1 MKKLWKKGLVAF
13 LALTLIFQLIPGFA
27 SAADSRLKDGGEYQ
41 VQVNFY
47 KDNTGKTTKESSEA
61 DKYIDH
67 TATIKVENGQPY
79 MYLTITNSN
88 YWQTMAVSKDGT
100 RPAKPAQAEV
110 YQDSYQD
117 VQTVSTDAA
126 NNTRVEKF
134 KLSSLDD
141 IIYSYMHIKV
151 DAISYDHWYQVD
163 LTIDPST
170 FKVISEPAVTTPV
183 TLSDGIYTI
192 PFVAKKANDDSNS
205 SMQNYFDNPA
215 WLKVKNGKKTV
226 AMTVNDNKT
235 VTALKTQISGALQD
249 VKVVSEDKDAN
260 TRIVEFEVEDLNQPL
275 AAHVNYEA
283 PFNGSVYKGQAD
295 FRYVFDTT
303 KAQAASSYPG
313 SDVTPPV
320 DPGETNPP
328 VTKPEPD
335 PGTTNPPVT
344 TPPTTPSKPVVVDPK
359 NLLNNHT
366 YSIDFDVFKDGT
378 NETSMMESYV
388 MKPAL
393 IKVENNQ
400 PYVYLTLTN
409 SSWIKTFQYKQNGVW
424 KDMEVVSGDINKNTR
439 TVKYPVKDGTAN
451 TDVKT
456 HVLIENMPGFSY
468 DHEYTVQVKLDPA
481 SIKDITGK
489 DVTLQDPVK
498 NDNLNTS
505 NLANNNNA
513 GPKLAKPD
521 FDDTN
526 SVQKTATTNN
536 KAEKN
541 AKTSD
546 SSSMAWYITLF
557 GASFLYLAYR
567 LKRKR
572 LS

>member
-79 MYLTITNSN
+79 MYLTITNSTW
-88 YWQTMAVSKDGT
+88 WQTMAVSKNGT
-100 RPAKPAQAEV
+100 RPEKPAQADV
-110 YQDSYQD
+110 YQDRYED

-126 NNTRVEKF
+126 KDTRVEKF

-141 IIYSYMHIKV
+141 VIFSYMHIKV

-205 SMQNYFDNPA
+205 SMQNYFNNPA
-215 WLKVKNGKKTV
+215 WLKVKNGKKMV

-235 VTALKTQISGALQD
+235 VTALKTTLAGTLQD

-295 FRYVFDTT
+295 FRYVFDTA
-303 KAQAASSYPG
+303 KATAASSYPG
-313 SDVTPPV
+313 SDETPPV
-320 DPGETNPP
+320 VNPGETNPP
-328 VTKPEPD
+328 VTKPD

-344 TPPTTPSKPVVVDPK
+344 TPPTTPSKPAVVDPK

-378 NETSMMESYV
+378 TETSMMESYV

-409 SSWIKTFQYKQNGVW
+409 SSWIKTFQYKVNGVW

-456 HVLIENMPGFSY
+456 HVLIEDMPGFSY
-468 DHEYTVQVKLDPA
+468 DHEYTVQVKLNA
-481 SIKDITGK
+481 ATIKDITGK
-489 DVTLQDPVK
+489 DVTLKEPVK
-498 NDNLNTS
+498 KDILNTGNVAS
-505 NLANNNNA
+505 NNNA

-526 SVQKTATTNN
+526 SVQKTASKT
-536 KAEKN
+536 EKN
-541 AKTSD
+541 AKTND
-546 SSSMAWYITLF
+546 SSSMVWYITLF
-557 GASFLYLAYR
+557 GASFLYFAYR

>member
-1 MKKLWKKGLVAF
+1 MMKKLWKKGLVAF

-27 SAADSRLKDGGEYQ
+27 NAADSRLKDGGEYQ

-79 MYLTITNSN
+79 MYLTITNSTW
-88 YWQTMAVSKDGT
+88 WQTMAVSKNGA
-100 RPAKPAQAEV
+100 RPEKPAQADV
-110 YQDSYQD
+110 YQDRYEG

-126 NNTRVEKF
+126 KDTRVEKF

-141 IIYSYMHIKV
+141 VIFSYMHIKV

-170 FKVISEPAVTTPV
+170 FKVISEPAITTPV

-205 SMQNYFDNPA
+205 SMQNYFNNPA

-235 VTALKTQISGALQD
+235 VTALKTNLAGALQD

-303 KAQAASSYPG
+303 KATAASSYPG
-313 SDVTPPV
+313 SDETPPVV
-320 DPGETNPP
+320 DPGETKPP
-328 VTKPEPD
+328 VTKPD

-344 TPPTTPSKPVVVDPK
+344 TPPTTPSKPAVVDPK

-378 NETSMMESYV
+378 TETSMMESYV

-409 SSWIKTFQYKQNGVW
+409 SSWIKTFQYKANGVW

-456 HVLIENMPGFSY
+456 HVLIEDMPGFSY
-468 DHEYTVQVKLDPA
+468 DHEYTVQVKLNA
-481 SIKDITGK
+481 ATIKDITGE
-489 DVTLQDPVK
+489 DVTLKEPVK
-498 NDNLNTS
+498 KDILNTG
-505 NLANNNNA
+505 NVANNNNA

-526 SVQKTATTNN
+526 SVQKTASST
-536 KAEKN
+536 EKN
-541 AKTSD
+541 AKTND
-546 SSSMAWYITLF
+546 SSSMAWYVTLF

>member
-79 MYLTITNSN
+79 MYLTITNSTW
-88 YWQTMAVSKDGT
+88 WQTMAVSKNGT
-100 RPAKPAQAEV
+100 RPEKPAQADV
-110 YQDSYQD
+110 YQDRYED

-126 NNTRVEKF
+126 KDTRVEKF

-141 IIYSYMHIKV
+141 VIFSYMHIKV

-205 SMQNYFDNPA
+205 SMQNYFNNPA
-215 WLKVKNGKKTV
+215 WLKVKNGKKMV

-235 VTALKTQISGALQD
+235 VTALKTTLAGTLQD

-295 FRYVFDTT
+295 FRYVFDTA
-303 KAQAASSYPG
+303 KATAASSYPG
-313 SDVTPPV
+313 SDETPPV
-320 DPGETNPP
+320 VNPGETNPP
-328 VTKPEPD
+328 VTKPD

-344 TPPTTPSKPVVVDPK
+344 TPPTTPSKPAVVDPK

-378 NETSMMESYV
+378 TETSMMESYV

-409 SSWIKTFQYKQNGVW
+409 SSWIKTFQYKVNGVW

-456 HVLIENMPGFSY
+456 HVLIEDMPGFSY
-468 DHEYTVQVKLDPA
+468 DHEYTVQVKLNA
-481 SIKDITGK
+481 ATIKDITGK
-489 DVTLQDPVK
+489 DVTLKEPVK
-498 NDNLNTS
+498 KDILNTGNVAS
-505 NLANNNNA
+505 NNNA

-526 SVQKTATTNN
+526 SVQKTASKT
-536 KAEKN
+536 EK
-541 AKTSD
+541 
-546 SSSMAWYITLF
+546 MQRRMIHQVWYGILHYLEHP
-557 GASFLYLAYR
+557 SFI
-567 LKRKR
+567 
-572 LS
+572 

>member
-79 MYLTITNSN
+79 MYLTITNSTW
-88 YWQTMAVSKDGT
+88 WQTMAISKNGT
-100 RPAKPAQAEV
+100 RPEKPAQADV
-110 YQDSYQD
+110 YQDRYED

-126 NNTRVEKF
+126 KDTRVEKF

-141 IIYSYMHIKV
+141 VIFSYMHIKV

-205 SMQNYFDNPA
+205 SMQNYFNNPA
-215 WLKVKNGKKTV
+215 WLKVKNGKKMV

-235 VTALKTQISGALQD
+235 VTALKTTLAGTLQD

-295 FRYVFDTT
+295 FRYVFDTA
-303 KAQAASSYPG
+303 KATAASSYPG
-313 SDVTPPV
+313 SDETPPV
-320 DPGETNPP
+320 VNPGETNPP
-328 VTKPEPD
+328 VTKPD

-344 TPPTTPSKPVVVDPK
+344 TPPTTPSKPAVVDPK

-378 NETSMMESYV
+378 TETSMMESYV

-409 SSWIKTFQYKQNGVW
+409 SSWIKTFQYKVNGVW

-456 HVLIENMPGFSY
+456 HVLIEDMPGFSY
-468 DHEYTVQVKLDPA
+468 DHEYTVQVKLNA
-481 SIKDITGK
+481 ATIKDITGK
-489 DVTLQDPVK
+489 DVTLKEPVK
-498 NDNLNTS
+498 KDILNTGNVAS
-505 NLANNNNA
+505 NNNA

-526 SVQKTATTNN
+526 SVQKTASKT
-536 KAEKN
+536 EKN
-541 AKTSD
+541 AKTND
-546 SSSMAWYITLF
+546 SSSMVWYITL
-557 GASFLYLAYR
+557 
-567 LKRKR
+567 
-572 LS
+572 

>member
-79 MYLTITNSN
+79 MYLTITNSTW
-88 YWQTMAVSKDGT
+88 WQTMAVSKNGT
-100 RPAKPAQAEV
+100 RPEKPAQADV
-110 YQDSYQD
+110 YQDRYED

-126 NNTRVEKF
+126 KDTRVEKF

-141 IIYSYMHIKV
+141 VIFSYMHIKV

-205 SMQNYFDNPA
+205 SMQNYFNNPA
-215 WLKVKNGKKTV
+215 WLKVKNGKKMV

-235 VTALKTQISGALQD
+235 VTALKTTLAGTLQD

-295 FRYVFDTT
+295 FRYVFDTA
-303 KAQAASSYPG
+303 KATAASSYPG
-313 SDVTPPV
+313 SDETPPV
-320 DPGETNPP
+320 VNPGETNPP
-328 VTKPEPD
+328 VTKPD

-344 TPPTTPSKPVVVDPK
+344 TPPTTPSKPAVVDPK

-378 NETSMMESYV
+378 TETSMMESYV

-409 SSWIKTFQYKQNGVW
+409 SSWIKTFQYKVNGVW

-456 HVLIENMPGFSY
+456 HVLIEDMPGFSY
-468 DHEYTVQVKLDPA
+468 DHEYTVQVKLNA
-481 SIKDITGK
+481 ATIKDITGK
-489 DVTLQDPVK
+489 DVTLKEPVK
-498 NDNLNTS
+498 KDILNTGNVAS
-505 NLANNNNA
+505 NNNA

-526 SVQKTATTNN
+526 SVQKTASKT
-536 KAEKN
+536 EKN
-541 AKTSD
+541 AKTND
-546 SSSMAWYITLF
+546 SSSMVWYITLF

-567 LKRKR
+567 LKRIR

>member
-13 LALTLIFQLIPGFA
+13 LALALIFQLIPGFA

-79 MYLTITNSN
+79 MYLTITNSTW
-88 YWQTMAVSKDGT
+88 WQTMAVSKNGT
-100 RPAKPAQAEV
+100 RPEKPAQADV
-110 YQDSYQD
+110 YQDRYED

-126 NNTRVEKF
+126 KDTRVEKF

-141 IIYSYMHIKV
+141 VIFSYMHIKV

-183 TLSDGIYTI
+183 ILSDGIYTI

-205 SMQNYFDNPA
+205 SMQNYFNNPA
-215 WLKVKNGKKTV
+215 WLKVKNGKKMV

-235 VTALKTQISGALQD
+235 VTALKTTLAGTLQD

-295 FRYVFDTT
+295 FRYVFDTA
-303 KAQAASSYPG
+303 KATAASSYPG
-313 SDVTPPV
+313 SDETPPV
-320 DPGETNPP
+320 VNPGETNPP
-328 VTKPEPD
+328 VTKPD

-344 TPPTTPSKPVVVDPK
+344 TPPTTPSKPAVVDPK

-378 NETSMMESYV
+378 TETSMMESYV

-409 SSWIKTFQYKQNGVW
+409 SSWIKTFQYKVNGVW

-456 HVLIENMPGFSY
+456 HVLIEDMPGFSY
-468 DHEYTVQVKLDPA
+468 DHEYTVQVKLNA
-481 SIKDITGK
+481 ATIKDITGK
-489 DVTLQDPVK
+489 DVTLKEPVK
-498 NDNLNTS
+498 KDILNTGNVAS
-505 NLANNNNA
+505 NNNA

-526 SVQKTATTNN
+526 SVQKTASKT
-536 KAEKN
+536 EKN
-541 AKTSD
+541 AKTND
-546 SSSMAWYITLF
+546 SSSMVYYIIWSILPLF
-557 GASFLYLAYR
+557 S
-567 LKRKR
+567 
-572 LS
+572 LSIKT

>member
-79 MYLTITNSN
+79 MYLTITNSTW
-88 YWQTMAVSKDGT
+88 WQTMAVSKNGT
-100 RPAKPAQAEV
+100 RPEKPAQADV
-110 YQDSYQD
+110 YQDRYED

-126 NNTRVEKF
+126 KDTRVEKF

-141 IIYSYMHIKV
+141 VIFSYMHIKV

-205 SMQNYFDNPA
+205 SMQNYFNNPA
-215 WLKVKNGKKTV
+215 WLKVKNGKKMV

-235 VTALKTQISGALQD
+235 VTALKTTLAGTLQD

-295 FRYVFDTT
+295 FRYVFDTA
-303 KAQAASSYPG
+303 KATAASSYPG
-313 SDVTPPV
+313 SDETPPV
-320 DPGETNPP
+320 VNPGETNPP
-328 VTKPEPD
+328 VTKPD

-344 TPPTTPSKPVVVDPK
+344 TPPTTPSKPAVVDPK

-378 NETSMMESYV
+378 TETSMMESYV

-409 SSWIKTFQYKQNGVW
+409 SSWIKTFQYKVNGVW

-456 HVLIENMPGFSY
+456 HVLIEDMPGFSY
-468 DHEYTVQVKLDPA
+468 DHEYTVQVKLNA
-481 SIKDITGK
+481 ATIKDITGK
-489 DVTLQDPVK
+489 DVTLKEPVK
-498 NDNLNTS
+498 KDILNTGNVAS
-505 NLANNNNA
+505 NNNA

-526 SVQKTATTNN
+526 SVQKTASKT
-536 KAEKN
+536 EKN
-541 AKTSD
+541 AKTND
-546 SSSMAWYITLF
+546 SS
-557 GASFLYLAYR
+557 
-567 LKRKR
+567 
-572 LS
+572 

>member
-79 MYLTITNSN
+79 MYLTITNSTW
-88 YWQTMAVSKDGT
+88 WQTMAVSKNGT
-100 RPAKPAQAEV
+100 RPEKPAQADV
-110 YQDSYQD
+110 YQDRYED

-126 NNTRVEKF
+126 KDTRVEKF

-141 IIYSYMHIKV
+141 VIFSYMHIKV

-205 SMQNYFDNPA
+205 SMQNYFNNPA
-215 WLKVKNGKKTV
+215 WLKVKNGKKMV

-235 VTALKTQISGALQD
+235 VTALKTTLAGTLQD

-295 FRYVFDTT
+295 FRYVFDTA
-303 KAQAASSYPG
+303 KATAASSYPG
-313 SDVTPPV
+313 SDETPPV
-320 DPGETNPP
+320 VNPGETNPP
-328 VTKPEPD
+328 VTKPD

-344 TPPTTPSKPVVVDPK
+344 TPPTTPSKPAVVDPK

-378 NETSMMESYV
+378 TETSMMESYV

-409 SSWIKTFQYKQNGVW
+409 SSWIKTFQYKVNGVW

-456 HVLIENMPGFSY
+456 HVLIEDMPGFSY
-468 DHEYTVQVKLDPA
+468 DHEYTVQVKLNA
-481 SIKDITGK
+481 ATIKDITGK
-489 DVTLQDPVK
+489 DVTLKEPVK
-498 NDNLNTS
+498 KDILNTGNVAS
-505 NLANNNNA
+505 NNNA

-526 SVQKTATTNN
+526 SVQKTASKT
-536 KAEKN
+536 EKN
-541 AKTSD
+541 AKTND
-546 SSSMAWYITLF
+546 SSSMVYYIIWSILPLF
-557 GASFLYLAYR
+557 S
-567 LKRKR
+567 
-572 LS
+572 LSIKT

>member
-1 MKKLWKKGLVAF
+1 MKKLWKKGLVSL
-13 LALTLIFQLIPGFA
+13 LAWTLIFQMIPGFSA
-27 SAADSRLKDGGEYQ
+27 SATDSRLKDGGEYQ

-88 YWQTMAVSKDGT
+88 FWQTMAISKDGS
-100 RPAKPAQAEV
+100 RPEKPVQAEV
-110 YQDSYQD
+110 YQGSYQD

-163 LTIDPST
+163 LTIDPSSL
-170 FKVISEPAVTTPV
+170 KVISEPAVTTPG

-192 PFVAKKANDDSNS
+192 PFVAKKANDDTNS

-215 WLKVKNGKKTV
+215 WLKVKNGKKTI

-235 VTALKTQISGALQD
+235 VTALKTQLAGALQD
-249 VKVVSEDKDAN
+249 VKIISEDKDAN
-260 TRIVEFEVEDLNQPL
+260 TRIVEFEVVDLSQPL

-303 KAQAASSYPG
+303 KAVTASLYPG
-313 SDVTPPV
+313 ADVTPPV
-320 DPGETNPP
+320 VDPEEPTPP
-328 VTKPEPD
+328 VTKPDPD
-335 PGTTNPPVT
+335 PGTTNPPIT
-344 TPPTTPSKPVVVDPK
+344 TPTTPTKPVVVDPK
-359 NLLNNHT
+359 KLLNKHT
-366 YSIDFDVFKDGT
+366 YSIDFNVFKDGT
-378 NETSMMESYV
+378 AETSMMESYV

-424 KDMEVVSGDINKNTR
+424 KDMEVVSGDLNKNTR

-451 TDVKT
+451 TDVRT
-456 HVLIENMPGFSY
+456 HVLVENMPGFSY
-468 DHEYTVQVKLDPA
+468 DHEYVVQVKLNA
-481 SIKDITGK
+481 ATIKDITGT
-489 DVTLQDPVK
+489 DVTLKEPPK
-498 NDNLNTS
+498 NDLLNT
-505 NLANNNNA
+505 NNVSNNA
-513 GPKLAKPD
+513 GPNLPKPD
-521 FDDTN
+521 FDDTKT
-526 SVQKTATTNN
+526 VQKVTTEN

-546 SSSMAWYITLF
+546 TSSMTWYITLF

-572 LS
+572 IS

>member
-1 MKKLWKKGLVAF
+1 MKKLWKKGLVSL
-13 LALTLIFQLIPGFA
+13 LALTLIFQMIPGFTA
-27 SAADSRLKDGGEYQ
+27 NAADSKLKDGGEYQ

-79 MYLTITNSN
+79 MYLTITSSN
-88 YWQTMAVSKDGT
+88 FWQTMAVSKDGT
-100 RPAKPAQAEV
+100 RPEKPAQAEV
-110 YQDSYQD
+110 YQDSYED
-117 VQTVSTDAA
+117 VQTVSTDAT

-134 KLSSLDD
+134 KLNSLDD
-141 IIYSYMHIKV
+141 IIFSYMHIKV
-151 DAISYDHWYQVD
+151 DAINYDHWYQVD
-163 LTIDPST
+163 LTIDSSS
-170 FKVISEPAVTTPV
+170 FKVISEPTVTNPV
-183 TLSDGIYTI
+183 TLADGIYTI
-192 PFVAKKANDDSNS
+192 PFVAKKANDDINS

-235 VTALKTQISGALQD
+235 VTALKTQLAGALQD

-303 KAQAASSYPG
+303 KAVVASSYPG
-313 SDVTPPV
+313 TDVTPPV
-320 DPGETNPP
+320 VDPEEPNPP
-328 VTKPEPD
+328 VVTPEKP
-335 PGTTNPPVT
+335 TTPPVI
-344 TPPTTPSKPVVVDPK
+344 TPPTTPSKPSVVDPK

-378 NETSMMESYV
+378 TETSMMESYV
-388 MKPAL
+388 MKPAV

-409 SSWIKTFQYKQNGVW
+409 SSWIKTFQFKQDGVW
-424 KDMEVVSGDINKNTR
+424 KDMEVVSGDLNKNTR

-456 HVLIENMPGFSY
+456 HVLIEDMPGFSY
-468 DHEYTVQVKLDPA
+468 DHEYIIQVKLNETT
-481 SIKDITGK
+481 IKDITGTK
-489 DVTLQDPVK
+489 VTLKEPVK
-498 NDNLNTS
+498 NDLLNT
-505 NLANNNNA
+505 NNVSNNA

-521 FDDTN
+521 FDDT
-526 SVQKTATTNN
+526 KTTDAIAEN

-546 SSSMAWYITLF
+546 TSSMAWYVTLF

>member
-79 MYLTITNSN
+79 MYLTITNSTW
-88 YWQTMAVSKDGT
+88 WQTMAVSKNGT
-100 RPAKPAQAEV
+100 RPEKPAQADV
-110 YQDSYQD
+110 YQDRYED

-126 NNTRVEKF
+126 KDTRVEKF

-141 IIYSYMHIKV
+141 VIFSYMHIKV

-205 SMQNYFDNPA
+205 SMQNYFNNPA
-215 WLKVKNGKKTV
+215 WLKVKNGKKMV

-235 VTALKTQISGALQD
+235 VTALKTTLAGTLQD

-295 FRYVFDTT
+295 FRYVFDTA
-303 KAQAASSYPG
+303 KATAASSYPG
-313 SDVTPPV
+313 SDETPPV
-320 DPGETNPP
+320 VNPGETNPP
-328 VTKPEPD
+328 VTKPD

-344 TPPTTPSKPVVVDPK
+344 TPPTTPSKPAVVDPK

-378 NETSMMESYV
+378 TETSMMESYV

-409 SSWIKTFQYKQNGVW
+409 SIWIKTFQYKVNGVW

-456 HVLIENMPGFSY
+456 HVLIEDMPGFSY
-468 DHEYTVQVKLDPA
+468 DHEYTVQVKLNA
-481 SIKDITGK
+481 ATIKDITGK
-489 DVTLQDPVK
+489 DVTLKEPVK
-498 NDNLNTS
+498 KDILNTGNVAS
-505 NLANNNNA
+505 NNNA

-526 SVQKTATTNN
+526 SVQKTASKT
-536 KAEKN
+536 EKN
-541 AKTSD
+541 AKTND
-546 SSSMAWYITLF
+546 SSSMVYYIIWSILPLF
-557 GASFLYLAYR
+557 S
-567 LKRKR
+567 
-572 LS
+572 LSIKT